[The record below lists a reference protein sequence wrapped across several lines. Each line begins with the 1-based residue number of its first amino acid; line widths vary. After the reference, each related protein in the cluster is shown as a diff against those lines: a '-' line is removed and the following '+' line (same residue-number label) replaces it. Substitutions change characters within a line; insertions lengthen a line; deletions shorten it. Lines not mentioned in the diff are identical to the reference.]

1 MKTTLVGLLSAS
13 AQTFSSVP
21 FTSSTSTPQA
31 GKNSVRT
38 TWHELNIA
46 AVATTRSPALTM
58 QATDANMAAIPEPV
72 ATQSSAP
79 SSSAKRFSNMATV
92 GLPKRL

>member
-1 MKTTLVGLLSAS
+1 M
-13 AQTFSSVP
+13 P

-31 GKNSVRT
+31 GKNSVST
-38 TWHELNIA
+38 TWQELNIA
-46 AVATTRSPALTM
+46 AEATTRSPALTM
-58 QATDANMAAIPEPV
+58 QATEANMADMPEPV

-79 SSSAKRFSNMATV
+79 SSSANRFSNIATV